1 LLSKS
6 SLLEIE
12 GVLVQGCGVG
22 ISCQE
27 NSISTLRNSNIF
39 DSNVCG
45 IMLAAAA
52 RLFLEN
58 VVISRSGD
66 CNLTT
71 SPGITS
77 YLVAINCTFT
87 DAKKDAVCVLGRTR
101 SLFRRCTF
109 SRSKRYGA
117 NASRSGQSVSF
128 PVSLIDCVFER
139 CFIGLFV
146 GESACVYALR
156 TQVISCATGMNF
168 SQHSNFS
175 ISSCVVS
182 SAAVVGVKFDEGC
195 SGIIGDVLVHSSA
208 QFGSFLDN
216 CPNVKIVR
224 MSFENC
230 PVALFLKKNGRGI
243 VRSLLLR
250 KCATGNACKCH
261 SRPNYI
267 TNSTQVSNCR
277 TSQTSK

>member
-1 LLSKS
+1 
-6 SLLEIE
+6 
-12 GVLVQGCGVG
+12 
-22 ISCQE
+22 
-27 NSISTLRNSNIF
+27 
-39 DSNVCG
+39 
-45 IMLAAAA
+45 MLGAAA

-87 DAKKDAVCVLGRTR
+87 DAKKDAVCMLGRTR
-101 SLFRRCTF
+101 SLFRRCIF

-128 PVSLIDCVFER
+128 PVSLIDCHFEK
-139 CFIGLFV
+139 CSTGIFV
-146 GESACVYALR
+146 GEGACVYTLR
-156 TQVISCATGMNF
+156 TQVISCATGLNF
-168 SQHSNFS
+168 NSNSNFS
-175 ISSCVVS
+175 VSSCVVS
-182 SAAVVGVKFDEGC
+182 SAAMVGINFEKHSCGT
-195 SGIIGDVLVHSSA
+195 IGDVLVHSSA
-208 QFGSFLDN
+208 TFGCFLDN
-216 CPNVKIVR
+216 CPNVRIVR

-230 PVALFLKKNGRGI
+230 PVGVFVKKNGRGI

-267 TNSTQVSNCR
+267 TDSTQVSNCR
-277 TSQTSK
+277 TSRTSK